1 MSRPVGRA
9 KVWAIA
15 ALAAVVSV
23 ALLLAYHVRR
33 RPDRA
38 PPGTKPAFAP
48 FHVASPAMGT
58 SKPTDPLLEETA
70 CAIQLHD
77 VTNETGVTF
86 KHTDGSS
93 GRRYIVEAMSTGM
106 ATFDYDGDGLID
118 IYFPN
123 GAPLPGCET
132 DTPPRHALYKN
143 LGGWRFQDVTDEAGA
158 VCSAYGMGI
167 TIGDYDNDGYA
178 DVYLNNFGKNLLY
191 HNNGDGTFTDVTRQ
205 AGVAGREL
213 VAAGACF
220 LDIEGD
226 GDLDLYVGNYID
238 LDCSAHL
245 PHTERGHPAYPSPQE
260 YEPVLDTLYRNNGD
274 GTFTDV
280 TRQSGIG
287 EHAGRSMG
295 MICADYDNDGDTDV
309 FICNDVQENFFF
321 RNDGKGNFEEFGV
334 IAGVAMNREGHLI
347 ANMGVDCADYDHD
360 GLLDF
365 YTTNYQAQLPMLM
378 RNFGDDVFDD
388 VGSQTNAVAGC
399 FPYVNWGC
407 GFVDFDNDRH
417 RDLFIANGHTEDNI
431 EERDLGAAYRCPN
444 LLLRNTGEARFVDV
458 STVVGDGLSPVAAS
472 RGTAFDD
479 LDNDGDIDVVVLNSR
494 EQPTV
499 SRNMLGESGCTN
511 HWLQIRLQGT
521 TTNRD
526 GVGAH
531 VTVVAHDLKQLV
543 ELHSGRGYQS
553 HWGSR
558 LHFGLGECDRADRI
572 EIRWV
577 GGATEVFR
585 NVEADQLVTIIEGDG
600 DPRKSSTRPSPKGS
614 QKP

>member
-15 ALAAVVSV
+15 ALAAVASA
-23 ALLLAYHVRR
+23 ALLVAYNVLPRE
-33 RPDRA
+33 DRA
-38 PPGTKPAFAP
+38 SPSEGPAAAP
-48 FHVASPAMGT
+48 FHVASPGAST
-58 SKPTDPLLEETA
+58 SKPTDPLLEATA
-70 CAIQLHD
+70 CAIQLDD
-77 VTNETGVTF
+77 VTSGTGITF

-93 GRRYIVEAMSTGM
+93 GRRYIVEPMCTGM
-106 ATFDYDGDGLID
+106 ATFDFDNDGLID

-132 DTPPRHALYKN
+132 DEPARHALYKN
-143 LGGWRFQDVTDEAGA
+143 LGDWKFQDVTETAGV

-167 TIGDYDNDGYA
+167 TIGDYDNDGFA
-178 DVYLNNFGKNLLY
+178 DIYLNCFGKNLLY
-191 HNNGDGTFTDVTRQ
+191 HNNGDGTFTDVTRR
-205 AGVAGREL
+205 AGVAGRDL

-226 GDLDLYVGNYID
+226 GDLDLYVGNYIE
-238 LDCSAHL
+238 LDCSAHV
-245 PHTERGHPAYPSPQE
+245 PHTENGHPAYPSPQE

-280 TRQSGIG
+280 TGQSGIG
-287 EHAGRSMG
+287 DHAGRSMG

-334 IAGVAMNREGHLI
+334 MAGVAMNRQGHLI

-365 YTTNYQAQLPMLM
+365 YTTNYQAQLPMLL
-378 RNFGDDVFDD
+378 RNFGDHVFDD
-388 VGSQTNAVAGC
+388 VASWTNAVAGC
-399 FPYVNWGC
+399 LPYVNWGC
-407 GFVDFDNDRH
+407 GFVDFDNDCH

-431 EERDLGAAYRCPN
+431 EERDLSATYRCPN
-444 LLLRNTGEARFVDV
+444 LLLRNTGTARFVDV
-458 STVVGDGLSPVAAS
+458 SSVAGDGLSPVEAS

-479 LDNDGDIDVVVLNSR
+479 LDNDGDIDMVVLNSR
-494 EQPTV
+494 ELPTV
-499 SRNMLGESGCTN
+499 ARNMLGESDCAN
-511 HWLQIRLQGT
+511 HWLQIRLRGT
-521 TTNRD
+521 KTNRD

-531 VTVVAHDLKQLV
+531 VTVVTDDLKHLV
-543 ELHSGRGYQS
+543 EVHSGRGYQS

-558 LHFGLGECDRADRI
+558 LHFGLAGHDHADRI

-577 GGATEVFR
+577 GGATEVIE
-585 NVEADQLVTIIEGDG
+585 NVKADQLITIIEGTTS
-600 DPRKSSTRPSPKGS
+600 DPRLNSTRP
-614 QKP
+614 